1 MSIGDDQ
8 DPVAILEWIDRAAE
22 AYARAQ
28 ANHKIAGERLKVAK
42 ASAFG
47 STQGTVAERESQAL
61 KSAEYTAALEQL
73 EDAEYRKH
81 LASIKM
87 EHKKMEF
94 EYWRT
99 MSANK
104 RQGIQ

>member
-1 MSIGDDQ
+1 MSSVNDI
-8 DPVAILEWIDRAAE
+8 DPVEILQWIDRAAE

-28 ANHKIAGERLKVAK
+28 ANHKIANERLKVAK

-47 STQGTVAERESQAL
+47 STSGTVAERESQAL
-61 KSAEYTAALEQL
+61 KSAEYTAALEEL
-73 EDAEYRKH
+73 ETAEYKKH
-81 LASIKM
+81 LSSIKM